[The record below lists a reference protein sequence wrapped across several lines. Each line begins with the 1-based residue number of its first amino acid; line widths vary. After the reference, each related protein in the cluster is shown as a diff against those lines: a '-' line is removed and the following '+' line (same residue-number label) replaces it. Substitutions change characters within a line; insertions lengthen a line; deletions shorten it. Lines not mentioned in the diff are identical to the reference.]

1 MSTPTTFWRLAGM
14 TYMGYV
20 TRATA
25 ALRGGLKEPA
35 KTKAFAG
42 QAFTYNRST
51 FENATQSAKTEI
63 TKLANAGK

>member
-25 ALRGGLKEPA
+25 ALRGGLKEVR
-35 KTKAFAG
+35 KRTL
-42 QAFTYNRST
+42 
-51 FENATQSAKTEI
+51 TEL
-63 TKLANAGK
+63 K